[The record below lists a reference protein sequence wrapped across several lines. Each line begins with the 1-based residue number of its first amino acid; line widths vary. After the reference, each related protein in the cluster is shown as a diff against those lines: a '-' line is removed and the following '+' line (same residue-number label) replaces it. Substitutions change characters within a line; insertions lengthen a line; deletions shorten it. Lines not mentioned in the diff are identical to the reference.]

1 MRRLPSWWLVTSLA
15 LATACGKADDKADAP
30 AEAAPAAEPAAAG
43 PAAIV
48 TVIYNTPKDTAAF
61 EKYYRETH
69 LPLVSANQ
77 QEIGFT
83 RADLTRFSSNLD
95 GSKPAYYRQAELYF
109 PSMEA
114 AKKGMATAGFKKVAD
129 DLANFASGGLTG
141 LLAVETSE
149 ATEASTGE
157 PMAIVTVIYKQPKD
171 TTAFE
176 KYYAE
181 THVPLVGANQ
191 QEIGFT
197 RAELTRFDSNL
208 DGSAPAL
215 YRQAELYFPS
225 MEALKKGT
233 ATAGFKKVAG
243 DLPNFA
249 TGGLDGLIAVETR

>member
-15 LATACGKADDKADAP
+15 LATASGKADDKADAP
-30 AEAAPAAEPAAAG
+30 ADAAPAAEPAAAG

-171 TTAFE
+171 TAAFE

-208 DGSAPAL
+208 DGSAPPL

>member
-1 MRRLPSWWLVTSLA
+1 M
-15 LATACGKADDKADAP
+15 
-30 AEAAPAAEPAAAG
+30 
-43 PAAIV
+43 